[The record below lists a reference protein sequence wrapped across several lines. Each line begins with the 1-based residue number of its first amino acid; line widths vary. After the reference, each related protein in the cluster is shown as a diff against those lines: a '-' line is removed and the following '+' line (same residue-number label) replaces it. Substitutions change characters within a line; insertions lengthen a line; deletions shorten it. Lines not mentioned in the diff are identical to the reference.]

1 MNNKGGNLMQEPLQ
15 VTLANEESFRN
26 YLYSIFIDELQ
37 KAKEDAGTNKKIM
50 NTTEMSSY
58 LGISPTTLRQYETL
72 GLPFSSI
79 GKRKFYDVDEC
90 RKWITKQQID

>member
-1 MNNKGGNLMQEPLQ
+1 MQEPLQ
-15 VTLANEESFRN
+15 VTLANEESFRS

-37 KAKEDAGTNKKIM
+37 KAKEDACTTKKVM

-58 LGISPTTLRQYETL
+58 LGISPTTLRQYEKL

-90 RKWITKQQID
+90 RKWITQQHID